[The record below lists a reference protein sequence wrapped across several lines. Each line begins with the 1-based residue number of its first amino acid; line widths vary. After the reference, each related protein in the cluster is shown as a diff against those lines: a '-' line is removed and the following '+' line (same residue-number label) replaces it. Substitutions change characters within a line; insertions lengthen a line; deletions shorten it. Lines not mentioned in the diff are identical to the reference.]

1 MINVKKSHKNK
12 ILYLKN
18 LKNTQPLTQ
27 SQIPTIPPPL
37 TQGFAQTLNYC
48 NTKNAKKQIITNR

>member
-12 ILYLKN
+12 TLHLKN
-18 LKNTQPLTQ
+18 LKTLKTPHTKPNPYNL
-27 SQIPTIPPPL
+27 PL